1 MWFVAM
7 ETELWNSRANRK
19 YRKEEMPRKQRK
31 RSMSEADQQ
40 RLEHRNTSDNDSDKE
55 ETAGGV
61 SSASERKLFAG
72 LFEDASEHTT
82 AVQDSTGFRLVH
94 FQSITQS
101 IVEAA
106 VCRLCK
112 KGKLILQESLKN
124 RQGFHVPMEFACS
137 SCKETTPV
145 AYSHSSREESPR
157 NQQESSTCISSNWS
171 WPEKDGEICAMMNM
185 PPPLSH
191 RSYDKHVAEVCRV
204 VSTVVDKEMR
214 QSAMRLQSS
223 NISQIS
229 RLWPGRWA
237 IGCHSQCWW
246 KLGNT
251 WIYLI
256 ARSCLCHLSRHRW
269 NPWFHTDE
277 PTLPQLQLPPATTWW
292 GGIC

>member
-1 MWFVAM
+1 
-7 ETELWNSRANRK
+7 
-19 YRKEEMPRKQRK
+19 MPRKQRK

-124 RQGFHVPMEFACS
+124 RQGFHVPMELACS
-137 SCKETTPV
+137 SCKKTTSVP
-145 AYSHSSREESPR
+145 
-157 NQQESSTCISSNWS
+157 T
-171 WPEKDGEICAMMNM
+171 
-185 PPPLSH
+185 
-191 RSYDKHVAEVCRV
+191 
-204 VSTVVDKEMR
+204 
-214 QSAMRLQSS
+214 
-223 NISQIS
+223 
-229 RLWPGRWA
+229 
-237 IGCHSQCWW
+237 
-246 KLGNT
+246 
-251 WIYLI
+251 
-256 ARSCLCHLSRHRW
+256 
-269 NPWFHTDE
+269 
-277 PTLPQLQLPPATTWW
+277 PTLPEKKVPEINRRAVLAFRAIGAGQKKMEKFVL
-292 GGIC
+292 